1 MVASPVSLRGLN
13 KSETTK
19 EIVIA
24 YFSEATMRTPTLNVR
39 RATLA
44 LICVSSVLA
53 TVLVLPA
60 CTDYWRS
67 AKIARE
73 LFRSEWS
80 SAEWREEV
88 QLSDGRVVEITQ
100 QRQYEEAYD
109 GHGRSTIVR
118 DAWIRFRL
126 PETDFKEVVWHEQL
140 IGMRFDV
147 VDGKPFIV
155 AYPATGQEFD
165 RYGKPVPAYLGYS
178 YENGQWHRVPFSEI
192 PESQYDFNLVAK
204 RILPHGMIR
213 LSLTD
218 KNSKK
223 FNGNLYIYKAYKRIT
238 PKFGDGW

>member
-1 MVASPVSLRGLN
+1 MPAMA
-13 KSETTK
+13 
-19 EIVIA
+19 A
-24 YFSEATMRTPTLNVR
+24 YFSETTMKTPTLNVR

-60 CTDYWRS
+60 CTDYWQS

-73 LFRSEWS
+73 LFRSKWFT
-80 SAEWREEV
+80 AEWQEEV

-155 AYPATGQEFD
+155 AYPATRREFD
-165 RYGKPVPAYLGYS
+165 RYGKPIPAYLGHR
-178 YENGQWHRVPFSEI
+178 YENGRWHRVPFAEI
-192 PESQYDFNLVAK
+192 PESQYDFNLVAE
-204 RILPHGMIR
+204 RILPQGMTR
-213 LSLTD
+213 LSLME
-218 KNSKK
+218 KNSKQ
-223 FNGNLYIYKAYKRIT
+223 FNGDSFISTRYKRIDPRMGRNWL
-238 PKFGDGW
+238 PKL

>member
-1 MVASPVSLRGLN
+1 M
-13 KSETTK
+13 K

-24 YFSEATMRTPTLNVR
+24 YFFGGKTMRISTLSVR
-39 RATLA
+39 RAVLA

-60 CTDYWRS
+60 CTDYWQS

-73 LFRSEWS
+73 LFRSKWFT
-80 SAEWREEV
+80 AEWQEEV

-155 AYPATGQEFD
+155 AYPATGREFD
-165 RYGKPVPAYLGYS
+165 RYGKPIPAYLGYR
-178 YENGQWHRVPFSEI
+178 YENGQWRRVPFAEI
-192 PESQYDFNLVAK
+192 PESQYDFNLVAE
-204 RILPHGMIR
+204 RILPQGMTR
-213 LSLTD
+213 LSLME
-218 KNSKK
+218 KNSKQ
-223 FNGNLYIYKAYKRIT
+223 FNGDSFISTRYKRIDPRMGRNWL
-238 PKFGDGW
+238 PKL